1 MEILKRLL
9 VCTLSSL
16 TFVMVGM
23 AIAVFT
29 PRIANWFMSLPELGK
44 IAIIAFVI
52 LFIVFNIKYDEDYI
66 EW

>member
-1 MEILKRLL
+1 
-9 VCTLSSL
+9 
-16 TFVMVGM
+16 MVGM

-44 IAIIAFVI
+44 IAIIAFVV